1 LNGVPNLAIEVAFMT
16 NTAARNDVLRPQYD
30 VAIIGMGPVGATL
43 ANLLAL
49 RDLHVLIVDREPDI
63 YALPRAV
70 QFDGEC
76 MRVFQTIG
84 IADDMAPDLLTVPGM
99 RFVDSNGT
107 IIVDWTRPTG
117 LGPHGWPA
125 SYRFHQ
131 PNLEAALRRRLGQHD
146 NVDLRLR
153 HDVFSL
159 EQQADHVRLRLENTA
174 AGKLLTTTASYV
186 VGCDGARSTVRR
198 FMGTELEDLQS
209 HDRWLV
215 LDLLL
220 NHELPR
226 LGDYAIQ
233 YCDSENPATYI
244 RGIGSRRRWELM
256 LPKTFDISVLRR
268 QEEVWAL
275 LEKWITPEEAQIERS
290 AVYTFHSVL
299 AAGWRAGRL
308 LIAGDAA
315 HQTPPF
321 MGQGMCA
328 GIRDASNLAWKLA
341 DVVAGAAD
349 ERLLDTYES
358 ERSPHVR
365 IFIEEAVRLGR
376 IIRDTERA
384 VVAGGDAVERREQEK
399 FVTPQP
405 RLGPGAHDGSTHAG
419 HVSTQPRLGDGR
431 RLDDVA
437 GYHAVLLVA
446 PRFFELARA
455 RRDLVVVA
463 ADSEAS
469 RGYLK
474 QLEAEAVLIR
484 PDRYIYGTASR
495 TDELER
501 MLDGFGAAG
510 RMANVGL
517 RKDADRGQD
526 P

>member
-1 LNGVPNLAIEVAFMT
+1 MNGVPNLAIEVAFMT
-16 NTAARNDVLRPQYD
+16 KTAARNDVLRPQYD

-174 AGKLLTTTASYV
+174 AGKLLTTTATYV

-220 NHELPR
+220 NHELP
-226 LGDYAIQ
+226 
-233 YCDSENPATYI
+233 PA
-244 RGIGSRRRWELM
+244 G
-256 LPKTFDISVLRR
+256 
-268 QEEVWAL
+268 
-275 LEKWITPEEAQIERS
+275 
-290 AVYTFHSVL
+290 
-299 AAGWRAGRL
+299 
-308 LIAGDAA
+308 
-315 HQTPPF
+315 
-321 MGQGMCA
+321 
-328 GIRDASNLAWKLA
+328 
-341 DVVAGAAD
+341 
-349 ERLLDTYES
+349 
-358 ERSPHVR
+358 
-365 IFIEEAVRLGR
+365 
-376 IIRDTERA
+376 
-384 VVAGGDAVERREQEK
+384 
-399 FVTPQP
+399 
-405 RLGPGAHDGSTHAG
+405 
-419 HVSTQPRLGDGR
+419 
-431 RLDDVA
+431 
-437 GYHAVLLVA
+437 
-446 PRFFELARA
+446 
-455 RRDLVVVA
+455 
-463 ADSEAS
+463 
-469 RGYLK
+469 
-474 QLEAEAVLIR
+474 
-484 PDRYIYGTASR
+484 
-495 TDELER
+495 
-501 MLDGFGAAG
+501 
-510 RMANVGL
+510 
-517 RKDADRGQD
+517 
-526 P
+526 

>member
-1 LNGVPNLAIEVAFMT
+1 MNSTQADALQ
-16 NTAARNDVLRPQYD
+16 RDYD
-30 VAIIGMGPVGATL
+30 VAIVGMGPVGATL

-49 RDLHVLIVDREPDI
+49 RDVRVLIVDREREI

-70 QFDGEC
+70 TFDGEC

-84 IADDMAPDLLTVPGM
+84 IADEMLPDLLTVPGM
-99 RFVDSNGT
+99 RFVDAAGN
-107 IIVDWTRPTG
+107 IIVDWTRPGG
-117 LGPHGWPA
+117 LGPHGWPV

-131 PNLEAALRRRLGQHD
+131 PNLEAALRRRLGGHRQ
-146 NVDLRLR
+146 VDIRLR

-159 EQQADHVRLRLENTA
+159 EPRADHVLLRLENTV
-174 AGKLLTTTASYV
+174 AGKLLSTRAKYV

-198 FMGTELEDLQS
+198 FMGTELEDLKA

-220 NHELPR
+220 NHDVPR

-233 YCDSENPATYI
+233 YCDASNPATYI
-244 RGIGSRRRWELM
+244 RGIGNRRRWELM
-256 LPKTFDISVLRR
+256 LPKSFDISSLS
-268 QEEVWAL
+268 QTETVWAL
-275 LEKWITPEEAQIERS
+275 LETWITPEEARIERS

-341 DVVAGAAD
+341 DVIAGAAS
-349 ERLLDTYES
+349 ETLLNTYES

-365 IFIEEAVRLGR
+365 IFIEEALRLGR

-384 VVAGGDAVERREQEK
+384 VSAGGDAFAGRNKET
-399 FVTPQP
+399 FVTPEPRLGQGLYELSAHGGHVSAQP
-405 RLGPGAHDGSTHAG
+405 RLA
-419 HVSTQPRLGDGR
+419 DGR
-431 RLDDVA
+431 RLDDVT
-437 GYHAVLLVA
+437 GYFATLLVA
-446 PRFFELARA
+446 EGLVEFARSRA
-455 RRDLVVVA
+455 GTVHVLA
-463 ADSEAS
+463 ADSCAS
-469 RGYLK
+469 QEYLSS
-474 QLEAEAVLIR
+474 LGALAVLIR

-495 TDELER
+495 ADELEHLLAGYR
-501 MLDGFGAAG
+501 AMGNVADAA
-510 RMANVGL
+510 
-517 RKDADRGQD
+517 
-526 P
+526 

>member
-1 LNGVPNLAIEVAFMT
+1 LLPH
-16 NTAARNDVLRPQYD
+16 YD

-49 RDLHVLIVDREPDI
+49 RDVRVLILDREPDI

-84 IADDMAPDLLTVPGM
+84 IADEMAPDLLTVPGM
-99 RFVDSNGT
+99 RFVDSRGD

-131 PNLEAALRRRLGQHD
+131 PNLEVALRRRLGRHE
-146 NVDLRLR
+146 NVDVRLR

-159 EQQADHVRLRLENTA
+159 EPQADHVRLRLENTA
-174 AGKLLTTTASYV
+174 AGKLLTTNAAYV

-198 FMGTELEDLQS
+198 FMGTELEDLKS

-220 NHELPR
+220 KQDLPH

-233 YCDSENPATYI
+233 YCDSANPATYI
-244 RGIGSRRRWELM
+244 RGIGNRRRWELM
-256 LPKTFDISVLRR
+256 LPKSFDVSVLSG

-275 LEKWITPEEAQIERS
+275 LKKWITPAQARIERS

-299 AAGWRAGRL
+299 ASGWRAGRL

-341 DVVAGAAD
+341 DVLAGAAH

-358 ERSPHVR
+358 ERAPHVR

-384 VVAGGDAVERREQEK
+384 VAAGGDAGARRPQEK

-405 RLGPGAHDGSTHAG
+405 RLGPGVHDGSAHAG
-419 HVSTQPRLGDGR
+419 EVSAQPRLGDGR

-437 GYHAVLLVA
+437 GYQAVLLVA
-446 PRFFELARA
+446 PRFSEFAE
-455 RRDLVVVA
+455 RRHENLVVLT
-463 ADSEAS
+463 ADSEAC
-469 RGYLK
+469 RDYLK
-474 QLEAEAVLIR
+474 NLDAEAVLIR
-484 PDRYIYGTASR
+484 PDRYIYGTAR
-495 TDELER
+495 QPEDIER
-501 MLDGFGAAG
+501 LLDGFGATG
-510 RMANVGL
+510 RMA
-517 RKDADRGQD
+517 DAA
-526 P
+526 

>member
-1 LNGVPNLAIEVAFMT
+1 MNPRA
-16 NTAARNDVLRPQYD
+16 LRHEYD
-30 VAIIGMGPVGATL
+30 VAIVGMGPVGATL

-49 RDLHVLIVDREPDI
+49 RGLQVLIVDREPDI

-84 IADDMAPDLLTVPGM
+84 IADEMLPDLMTVPGM
-99 RFVDSNGT
+99 RFVDSDGN

-117 LGPHGWPA
+117 LCAHGWSA

-131 PNLEAALRRRLGQHD
+131 PNLEVTLRQRLARHENID
-146 NVDLRLR
+146 VRLR

-159 EQQADHVRLRLENTA
+159 ESKPDHVLLRLENTSV
-174 AGKLLTTTASYV
+174 GMLLSTRAKYV

-198 FMGTELEDLQS
+198 FIGTELEDLKS

-220 NHELPR
+220 NREMPH

-233 YCDSENPATYI
+233 YCDSTNPATYI
-244 RGIGSRRRWELM
+244 RGIGNRRRWELM
-256 LPKTFDISVLRR
+256 LSPSFDSAVLS
-268 QEEVWAL
+268 QPEEVWAL
-275 LEKWITPEEAQIERS
+275 LEKWITPEAARIERS

-299 AAGWRAGRL
+299 AAGWRNGRL

-328 GIRDASNLAWKLA
+328 GIRDAANLAWKLA
-341 DVVAGAAD
+341 DVITGAAD
-349 ERLLDTYES
+349 EGLLDTYES

-376 IIRDTERA
+376 IIRETERA
-384 VVAGGDAVERREQEK
+384 VAAGGDAVARREQEK
-399 FVTPQP
+399 FTTPEP
-405 RLGPGAHDGSTHAG
+405 RLGPGVHDASAHAG
-419 HVSTQPRLGDGR
+419 KIAAQPRLGDGR

-437 GYHAVLLVA
+437 GYHAVLLVL
-446 PRFFELARA
+446 PGFFDGAAGNLR
-455 RRDLVVVA
+455 VVE

-469 RGYLK
+469 QDYLSSLGA
-474 QLEAEAVLIR
+474 QAVLIR
-484 PDRYIYGTASR
+484 PDRYIYGTAR
-495 TDELER
+495 RMEELDT
-501 MLDGFGAAG
+501 LLADAGKWSLAFNKASSFLAA
-510 RMANVGL
+510 L
-517 RKDADRGQD
+517 
-526 P
+526 

>member
-1 LNGVPNLAIEVAFMT
+1 MT
-16 NTAARNDVLRPQYD
+16 NPVARAHALRPHYD

-49 RDLHVLIVDREPDI
+49 RNLHVLIVDREPDI

-99 RFVDSNGT
+99 RFVDSSGN

-131 PNLEAALRRRLGQHD
+131 PNLEAILRQRLGQHE
-146 NVDLRLR
+146 NVDVRLR

-159 EQQADHVRLRLENTA
+159 EQEADHVRLRLENTA
-174 AGKLLTTTASYV
+174 AGKLLTTTAAYV
-186 VGCDGARSTVRR
+186 IGCDGARSTVRR
-198 FMGTELEDLQS
+198 FMGTELEDLKS

-220 NHELPR
+220 KHDLPR

-233 YCDSENPATYI
+233 YCDSANPATYI
-244 RGIGSRRRWELM
+244 RGIGNRRRWELM
-256 LPKTFDISVLRR
+256 LPKAFDTSILSRP
-268 QEEVWAL
+268 EEIWRL
-275 LEKWITPEEAQIERS
+275 LQKWITPEEAQIERS

-328 GIRDASNLAWKLA
+328 GIRDAANLAWKLA
-341 DVVAGAAD
+341 DVVTGVAD

-365 IFIEEAVRLGR
+365 VFIEEAVRLGR
-376 IIRDTERA
+376 IIRDTGR
-384 VVAGGDAVERREQEK
+384 VVAAGGDTLARREQEK

-405 RLGPGAHDGSTHAG
+405 KLGPGVHDGSAHAG
-419 HVSTQPRLGDGR
+419 QVSAQPRLAGGR

-446 PRFFELARA
+446 PKLSEIAGGRVENLA
-455 RRDLVVVA
+455 VIT

-469 RGYLK
+469 QDYLRNLDA
-474 QLEAEAVLIR
+474 QAVLIR
-484 PDRYIYGTASR
+484 PDRYIYGTAGR
-495 TDELER
+495 AEDLER
-501 MLDGFGAAG
+501 LLDGFRATG
-510 RMANVGL
+510 RMAH
-517 RKDADRGQD
+517 AA
-526 P
+526 